1 MKILIADDQE
11 IFQRGLS
18 KLLEVE
24 PEIDIVGIAENGQ
37 IALEKSEQLSPDL
50 ILMDLYMPVMDGI
63 TATEKIVQKFPQI
76 KVIIL
81 TGSDDNEQLLPQ
93 AIGVG
98 AKGFLLKR
106 TLLKGKPKDN
116 FLSAISAVKRGQTLY
131 LEPISGVT
139 SSISH
144 TKLFEEVNHKLKENR
159 TEKPELS
166 HLENWNNF
174 LASETINCW
183 LTSQNAELPSWSEAL
198 TLLGIQDNSRDKLD
212 KFLEQGE
219 SSLNLFH
226 ELELLLESISDDFPD
241 RNNFREHIELIEKE
255 LIHWYY
261 GRSSEDDSAGCL
273 GKLEFNFQRLRTELE
288 SNFQQF
294 INSFWAKTSPQP
306 CLEYLQ
312 KLEVFLL
319 NIYGGYESEKLS
331 YIQQENAGIRA
342 YNYLLSEISQ
352 EPNKISSKYPIVI
365 KALFHIYKCKIKAE
379 ICSFIRQI
387 FNKIIQINQLYVEN
401 LISTNSFLKRI
412 KNSLLV
418 PKNNNIILSMLFQQ
432 MCLVKSPEALCK
444 ELEAHWGHS
453 LNKWGVCDSLKEEE
467 IKNILLEKIS
477 GITREIYEQLK
488 QEFLKNFSAA

>member
-11 IFQRGLS
+11 IFQIGLS

-76 KVIIL
+76 KIIIL

-116 FLSAISAVKRGQTLY
+116 FLSAISAVKRGETLY
-131 LEPISGVT
+131 LEPISRVT
-139 SSISH
+139 SSISP
-144 TKLFEEVNHKLKENR
+144 TKLFEGVNHKLKENR

-198 TLLGIQDNSRDKLD
+198 NLLGIQDNSRDKLD

-273 GKLEFNFQRLRTELE
+273 GKLKFNLAL
-288 SNFQQF
+288 
-294 INSFWAKTSPQP
+294 
-306 CLEYLQ
+306 
-312 KLEVFLL
+312 
-319 NIYGGYESEKLS
+319 
-331 YIQQENAGIRA
+331 
-342 YNYLLSEISQ
+342 
-352 EPNKISSKYPIVI
+352 PN
-365 KALFHIYKCKIKAE
+365 L
-379 ICSFIRQI
+379 
-387 FNKIIQINQLYVEN
+387 
-401 LISTNSFLKRI
+401 
-412 KNSLLV
+412 
-418 PKNNNIILSMLFQQ
+418 
-432 MCLVKSPEALCK
+432 LCK
-444 ELEAHWGHS
+444 T
-453 LNKWGVCDSLKEEE
+453 N
-467 IKNILLEKIS
+467 
-477 GITREIYEQLK
+477 
-488 QEFLKNFSAA
+488 